1 VARAAQQDGV
11 AGVAGDGDFE
21 ERVRRLMWEPTYRPV
36 LPA

>member
-11 AGVAGDGDFE
+11 AGVAGYGDFE
-21 ERVRRLMWEPTYRPV
+21 ERVRRLIWEPTYRPV